1 MGGPLSTCSHLEMKL
16 GPSIKRHLIWQLSQL
31 HRMGR
36 TVNYT
41 EYRRSRVW
49 DFLERLGALQEGS
62 GPCHAKGGS
71 PPWIGLCSHYSA
83 IIPD

>member
-1 MGGPLSTCSHLEMKL
+1 MSTCSHLEMKQII
-16 GPSIKRHLIWQLSQL
+16 SKDEDKRHLIWQLSQL

-49 DFLERLGALQEGS
+49 GFLERLGALQEGS
-62 GPCHAKGGS
+62 GPFHAKGGS